1 MNYLSEKL
9 LEYVDGSKNID
20 IIECKYY
27 DDMFTITKKYYHELR
42 EKISI
47 FSEQTKHKYN
57 IRLIFVSPFGL
68 NVNEYYN
75 ELVYKDIRI
84 QNILN

>member
-1 MNYLSEKL
+1 MNYLPEKL

-42 EKISI
+42 EKNLY
-47 FSEQTKHKYN
+47 F
-57 IRLIFVSPFGL
+57 
-68 NVNEYYN
+68 
-75 ELVYKDIRI
+75 
-84 QNILN
+84 